1 MRTLA
6 RNLPRRPASSSARRC
21 MPCTKAVAMCVRAS
35 RPSPSACR
43 KRAAPA
49 SSSGCRRRDQKPFV
63 RKPCTIPPSA
73 KAGSNRMPRD
83 PVAPKKPRARGTS
96 VTVEAERGGLRAEVG
111 PCGPIDRPF
120 ARQRT
125 DRDPPGE
132 DNCGS
137 NGQPFKEEFA
147 MAKCGACGNDYDKSF
162 QVVARGTTH
171 TFGSFECAIHTLAP
185 TCEHCGVRIIGHGSR
200 LIQWHT
206 LQL

>member
-1 MRTLA
+1 MRALA
-6 RNLPRRPASSSARRC
+6 RNLPRRPASASARRC
-21 MPCTKAVAMCVRAS
+21 RPCTKAVATCVRAS

-63 RKPCTIPPSA
+63 RKPRTTPPSA
-73 KAGSNRMPRD
+73 KAKSHRMPRD

-96 VTVEAERGGLRAEVG
+96 AMVAAERGGLRAEVG
-111 PCGPIDRPF
+111 PCGPIDMPF

-132 DNCGS
+132 DNFRS

-147 MAKCGACGNDYDKSF
+147 MAECDACGNDYDKSF
-162 QVVARGTTH
+162 LVNEPANTH
-171 TFGSFECAIHTLAP
+171 TYTLSQHAIHP
-185 TCEHCGVRIIGHGSR
+185 I
-200 LIQWHT
+200 
-206 LQL
+206 